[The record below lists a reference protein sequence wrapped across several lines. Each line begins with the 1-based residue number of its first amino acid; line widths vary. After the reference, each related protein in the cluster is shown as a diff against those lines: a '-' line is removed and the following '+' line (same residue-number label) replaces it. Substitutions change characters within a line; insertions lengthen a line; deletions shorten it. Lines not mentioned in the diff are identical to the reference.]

1 MEEKLKTLLSVLL
14 GVDEGVIDE
23 NASSE
28 TIEEWDSLKQMNII
42 VAIEEEFNVQF
53 DEEQSILS
61 NSYQSLLKLLNKKQ
75 NKKKT
80 I

>member
-1 MEEKLKTLLSVLL
+1 MEEKLRKLLSILL
-14 GVDEGVIDE
+14 GVDEEVIDE

-42 VAIEEEFNVQF
+42 VAIEEEFDVQF

-61 NSYQSLLKLLNKKQ
+61 NSYQALLKLLN
-75 NKKKT
+75 NK
-80 I
+80 